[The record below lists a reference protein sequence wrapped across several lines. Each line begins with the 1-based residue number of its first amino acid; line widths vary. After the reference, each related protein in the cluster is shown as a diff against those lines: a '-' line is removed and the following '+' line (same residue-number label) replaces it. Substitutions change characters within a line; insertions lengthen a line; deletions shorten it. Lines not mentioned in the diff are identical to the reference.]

1 MPTSA
6 PGRDGGERRRRP
18 AGFTLIELLVVV
30 AIIAIASGVAALSLR
45 DGDSARLDEEAE
57 RLAALLEGAR
67 AEARAAG
74 VRTRWETAQDGAA
87 FRFAGAPTRADRP
100 SRWLHEGTVGGVVG
114 ARAVVLGPE
123 PLIGPQR
130 IELQRGERRLVIA
143 TDGLGPFAV
152 EAAP

>member
-6 PGRDGGERRRRP
+6 PGSERRRRP

-30 AIIAIASGVAALSLR
+30 AIVAIGSGVAVLALR

-57 RLAALLEGAR
+57 RLSALLEGAR

-74 VRTRWETAQDGAA
+74 LQARWETVGEGTG
-87 FRFAGAPTRADRP
+87 FRFSGAPNRADRP
-100 SRWLHEGTVGGVVG
+100 SRWLHEGTVAQVVG

-123 PLIGPQR
+123 PIIGPQR
-130 IELQRGERRLVIA
+130 IRLQRGERSLLIA
-143 TDGLGPFAV
+143 TDGLGPFTV